1 MALALAQAMDVVMN
15 KLCLPSTGAKRGCA
29 AYAAMMLIS
38 GQVGFELRLVDKAW
52 LEATLMALFE
62 KSRVIELHGKALST
76 DKHSGDG
83 LA

>member
-1 MALALAQAMDVVMN
+1 MAVAFAVAINMLSY
-15 KLCLPSTGAKRGCA
+15 PSTGAKWGCA
-29 AYAAMMLIS
+29 AYAAIKLMC
-38 GQVGFELRLVDKAW
+38 GEVGFEQRLVDKAW

>member
-1 MALALAQAMDVVMN
+1 MALAVAFAVAINMLS
-15 KLCLPSTGAKRGCA
+15 LPSTRAKWGCA
-29 AYAAMMLIS
+29 ALCSNDADKWRGWLLYVWRIKR
-38 GQVGFELRLVDKAW
+38 GLRPRLWD
-52 LEATLMALFE
+52 LFE

>member
-1 MALALAQAMDVVMN
+1 MAVAVAMDTH
-15 KLCLPSTGAKRGCA
+15 CLPSTGAKWGCA
-29 AYAAMMLIS
+29 AYAAIKLIS
-38 GQVGFELRLVDKAW
+38 GEECFELRLVDKAW
-52 LEATLMALFE
+52 LEATLMGLFE

>member
-1 MALALAQAMDVVMN
+1 MALALALAVAVAINM
-15 KLCLPSTGAKRGCA
+15 LSLPSTRAKWGCA
-29 AYAAMMLIS
+29 ANAAMMLIS

-52 LEATLMALFE
+52 LEATLMGLFE

>member
-1 MALALAQAMDVVMN
+1 MALAVAFAVAINMLF
-15 KLCLPSTGAKRGCA
+15 LPSTGAKWGCA
-29 AYAAMMLIS
+29 ANAAMKQCADKWRGRLSYVWWIMR
-38 GQVGFELRLVDKAW
+38 GLRPRLWD
-52 LEATLMALFE
+52 LFE

>member
-1 MALALAQAMDVVMN
+1 MQL
-15 KLCLPSTGAKRGCA
+15 
-29 AYAAMMLIS
+29 YAAIKLIS
-38 GQVGFELRLVDKAW
+38 GEAGFEQRLVDKAW
-52 LEATLMALFE
+52 LEATLMGLFE